1 MSHVV
6 VRGVIISSAGS
17 LRGKVG
23 ESILVAKVQRNLASV
38 VGRIYIGT
46 TAKKCLQKFNNEFVN
61 AIVCRVLHCIHLAH
75 VLVAVL
81 RGYDKKCISR
91 RVSNIHR
98 ASSLKR
104 RNNLYI
110 RIKMKQNMHEKEEH
124 ECNCYTSFRR
134 P

>member
-38 VGRIYIGT
+38 IGCIDIGA
-46 TAKKCLQKFNNEFVN
+46 TAQK
-61 AIVCRVLHCIHLAH
+61 
-75 VLVAVL
+75 
-81 RGYDKKCISR
+81 
-91 RVSNIHR
+91 
-98 ASSLKR
+98 SL
-104 RNNLYI
+104 
-110 RIKMKQNMHEKEEH
+110 
-124 ECNCYTSFRR
+124 